1 VQFDPKNSLHLDY
14 VRYSACL
21 WAKVWGVVPTHHD
34 PRNEADND
42 YLRKICEEV
51 PVPAFQPKQNKVIE
65 TDENAKKEDIEA
77 KIQQAA
83 EFDEA
88 AFNAAIDRIKELLV
102 HKEKYQMF
110 PEEFEKVPYITQKK
124 KTLEPFPNGLTV
136 FAAQPTG
143 QRCQLPYRFHHGD
156 VQPARLQL
164 RHCAGGQAQDKAH
177 CRSHHACHRHHHGRR
192 FRPRTSTIQRAFYS
206 FSRLRAC

>member
-1 VQFDPKNSLHLDY
+1 MQFDPKNSLHLDY

-110 PEEFEKVPYITQKK
+110 PEEFEKVTYIAQTKSSSLLYWPDRVRHTTNRTTMPTSTSISSRRRPTCAPTTTPLRRPTGSRQSA
-124 KTLEPFPNGLTV
+124 LPVASCLPSPPPRPPFPASYVHQTAYILV
-136 FAAQPTG
+136 ILEFA
-143 QRCQLPYRFHHGD
+143 R
-156 VQPARLQL
+156 
-164 RHCAGGQAQDKAH
+164 
-177 CRSHHACHRHHHGRR
+177 
-192 FRPRTSTIQRAFYS
+192 
-206 FSRLRAC
+206 